1 MKTMMIALMAFY
13 LGLFLCSG
21 VQAASEPGSVEN
33 ISPVS
38 NPDTLLKTV
47 LENNRLLRTARESFQ
62 VAVLEAGTGN
72 TPPNPEVEFGYL
84 FGKPAEMGNRIDFS
98 VTQQVDFPTTYIHRS
113 RLKKLKTSRAEL
125 KYLATRQEV
134 LLQAKQLWIERIFLN
149 QQAALLLTRLEQ
161 ARRINSH
168 QKQKLE
174 SGEVGQ
180 LDFNQSNLQVA
191 TLEGEYARVQSQIR
205 TNQLAIKEI
214 TGGFELDM
222 DGSVFPSPVAMIADS
237 LLEAYSMSPELQ
249 LRIHMQEFR
258 EEEKSVIAG
267 ENLPK
272 LSAGYYSESVLD
284 QNFKGFQ
291 VGFTVPLW
299 ENSNRIKKA
308 RSEVVLAEAEA
319 ERFTYLQQSELLQ
332 QLEQLASL
340 KNRTAQLEEALRAGN
355 SMELLDLALESGE
368 ISLSEYYYSSG
379 FHFRSQLLLLEYQ
392 RDLLLLEASLLKVYL

>member
-1 MKTMMIALMAFY
+1 MIASIALY
-13 LGLFLCSG
+13 LGLLLCPG
-21 VQAASEPGSVEN
+21 VQAASEPGSAEN
-33 ISPVS
+33 ISPFS

-47 LENNRLLRTARESFQ
+47 LENNRLLRTARESFH

-84 FGKPAEMGNRIDFS
+84 FGKPEEMGNRIDFS

-113 RLKKLKTSRAEL
+113 RLRKLKTSRAEL

-149 QQAALLLTRLEQ
+149 QQAALLLARLEQ
-161 ARRINSH
+161 ARRINNH

-191 TLEGEYARVQSQIR
+191 TLESEFARVQSQIR
-205 TNQLAIKEI
+205 TNQIAIVEI
-214 TGGFELDM
+214 AGGFELDM

-291 VGFTVPLW
+291 VGITVPLW

-308 RSEVVLAEAEA
+308 RSKVVLAEAEA
-319 ERFTYLQQSELLQ
+319 ERFTYLQRSELLQ
-332 QLEQLASL
+332 QLEQLESL
-340 KNRTAQLEEALRAGN
+340 KDRTAQLEEALLAGN

-392 RDLLLLEASLLKVYL
+392 RDLLLLEANLLKVYL